1 VLRALSSTAR
11 LAFAI
16 VLVGLLGAGLPL
28 LWIWVGSQVQAGTKP
43 TAAAIATVMG
53 GMIVSWALL
62 LVVASW
68 LKARADEPRRQYRFA
83 WNKSLR
89 DERDTPEQTTFFENV
104 VIATTLMTAIVV
116 AIWFFL
122 FGDPGVPGV

>member
-11 LAFAI
+11 FALGA
-16 VLVGLLGAGLPL
+16 VLVALFGAGLPL
-28 LWIWVGSQVQAGTKP
+28 LWVWVGSQVQAGTRP

-62 LVVASW
+62 LVFASW
-68 LKARADEPRRQYRFA
+68 VKARADGPVRRRFA
-83 WNKSLR
+83 WNRSLR
-89 DERDTPEQTTFFENV
+89 DEREKPADTSFLENV
-104 VIATTLMTAIVV
+104 VIVTTLFTAIVV
-116 AIWFFL
+116 TVWFFF